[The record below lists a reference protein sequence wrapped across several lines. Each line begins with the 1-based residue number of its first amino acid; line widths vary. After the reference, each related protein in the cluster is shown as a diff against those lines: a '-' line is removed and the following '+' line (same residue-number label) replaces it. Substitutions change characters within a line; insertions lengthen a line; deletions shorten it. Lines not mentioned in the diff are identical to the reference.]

1 MTRMFGAFFNT
12 VIQEVGMEKALALLS
27 KCMENMASMRGKM
40 MKEQMG
46 IKELDAKTISSIMK
60 ELVEDFG
67 FGSVIEESPTAV
79 LVKQFKCPIYT
90 GLQEVGFNHEAIEA
104 FCRNGPVV
112 NMKTYVEQLDPNVSY
127 QLKKFLS
134 SPDDFCV
141 EEFVLKK

>member
-1 MTRMFGAFFNT
+1 MFGAFFNT

-27 KCMENMASMRGKM
+27 KCMEDMGSMMGKT

-46 IKELDAKTISSIMK
+46 IKELDAKTIISMMK
-60 ELVEDFG
+60 ELGEDFG

-79 LVKQFKCPIYT
+79 LVKQTKCPFYK
-90 GLQEVGFNHEAIEA
+90 GLQEVGFNHETIEA

-112 NMKTYVEQLDPNVSY
+112 TMKVWIEQLDPNVDY

>member
-1 MTRMFGAFFNT
+1 MFGAFFNT

-27 KCMENMASMRGKM
+27 KCNENLGSMMGKM

-46 IKELDAKTISSIMK
+46 IKELDAKEIISMMK
-60 ELVEDFG
+60 GISEDFG

-79 LVKQFKCPIYT
+79 LVKQFKCPFYT
-90 GLQEVGFNHEAIEA
+90 GLQEVGFNHEDIEA
-104 FCRNGPVV
+104 FCRNGPAVT
-112 NMKTYVEQLDPNVSY
+112 MKAYVEQLDPNVDY
-127 QLKKFLS
+127 QLKKFPS